1 MIMQCKGMSY
11 TVNGENTRFIEVR
24 ISNNY
29 MQSDP
34 NDKGSALWMFE
45 KLDHS
50 QYFILFKKILNN

>member
-1 MIMQCKGMSY
+1 MSY